1 VSLGRVLADDELGR
15 DLGVGEAAR
24 DQRQDLATWRA
35 RLEEERREALTELL
49 AGQPKRQTV

>member
-1 VSLGRVLADDELGR
+1 VSLGGVLTDDELGR

-24 DQRQDLATWRA
+24 DQRQDLATSRA